1 TLACFALSPT
11 GLAQLS
17 PPPGGGYPGF
27 NVAWGPNSLF
37 SLTSGTYNT
46 ALGWEAVH
54 SITTAYANT
63 GIGFEALFWNTG
75 DQHMAPGMEAL
86 VDHTSGGSNTAT
98 GYRALVDNT
107 TGSNNI
113 ALGVEAGSS
122 LTTGS
127 FNIDIG
133 NQGVADEAN
142 TIRIGD
148 QANQTATF
156 IAGINGV
163 DKSSGSPVFIDANG
177 QLGTG
182 TALQGPP
189 GPQGD
194 PGPTGA
200 TGPAGA
206 VGPIGPQGPAGPT
219 GAVGPVGPQGPA
231 GVGLV
236 PGAILTVQ
244 PGFPA
249 PAGFTKIGTTS
260 FPYRDLT
267 GRGEQV
273 WLDVYQKD

>member
-1 TLACFALSPT
+1 NIAL
-11 GLAQLS
+11 
-17 PPPGGGYPGF
+17 GF
-27 NVAWGPNSLF
+27 NA
-37 SLTSGTYNT
+37 
-46 ALGWEAVH
+46 
-54 SITTAYANT
+54 
-63 GIGFEALFWNTG
+63 GINL
-75 DQHMAPGMEAL
+75 
-86 VDHTSGGSNTAT
+86 
-98 GYRALVDNT
+98 T
-107 TGSNNI
+107 TGSN
-113 ALGVEAGSS
+113 
-122 LTTGS
+122 
-127 FNIDIG
+127 NIDIG
-133 NQGVADEAN
+133 NQGVAGEAS

-163 DKSSGSPVFIDANG
+163 DKGSGNPVFIDANG

-182 TALQGPP
+182 TVLQGPP

-194 PGPTGA
+194 QGPPGPTGRAGAVGRMGSQGPAGPIGA
-200 TGPAGA
+200 TGPA
-206 VGPIGPQGPAGPT
+206 

-267 GRGEQV
+267 
-273 WLDVYQKD
+273 